1 MNNSQNHVIS
11 LRRSKIRGG
20 IRLLLLFLVALLWI
34 PISVVPIA
42 IASLFGQRARFL
54 VVTALTG
61 PFCSSMASIVGLR
74 TKIYGK
80 PDRETLV
87 FVANHVSWLDIL
99 TAGVA
104 VSSVFV
110 SRHDVKEWPGIGL
123 FARLAG
129 TVFIDRS
136 SLRSAVESSQNIVER
151 TGQGIRVV
159 FFPEGKATD
168 GEDVDPF
175 KAFLFGG
182 ITERQVVVQP
192 FTILYTEIGG
202 QPVTPENRDLVYWH
216 RSDQNFLSH
225 AWEILQASSVRAE
238 IHFRE
243 REAPPAEIGREG
255 LRNYVA
261 KLREK
266 TAEGVPV
273 WKRRS

>member
-1 MNNSQNHVIS
+1 MNDSRN
-11 LRRSKIRGG
+11 RSPHPRKSRIRGG
-20 IRLLLLFLVALLWI
+20 IRLFLLLLAALLWI
-34 PISVVPIA
+34 PISVIPIA
-42 IASLFGQRARFL
+42 VASLFGQRKRFL

-61 PFCSSMASIVGLR
+61 LFCSSMASIVGLR

-80 PDRETLV
+80 RNPETLV

-99 TAGVA
+99 TAGIA

-110 SRHDVKEWPGIGL
+110 SRHDVKGWPGIGL

-182 ITERQVVVQP
+182 ITERRVAVQP

-225 AWEILQASSVRAE
+225 AWEILQTSNVQAE

-243 REAPPAEIGREG
+243 REAPPAEADREG

-273 WKRRS
+273 WKSRS